1 MIYSAKYARRLKKYS
16 VPVFQSNPYLLSV
29 KSSYRLLFKR
39 NREYNTFNYPLL
51 VTSGLQRSGT
61 HLVDNL
67 LRNHHQILSY
77 YGELQIGKPN
87 KYHWPD
93 LKDETSLKKR
103 FAALV
108 PRNLAR
114 KYLGL
119 RKYHKSNS
127 AHDNF
132 IFDFNFFR
140 KIFLEL
146 EKKNENF
153 IQRITLNNFFTAYFN
168 AYLNCNHSNFYD
180 NYKYIAAPVPGL
192 TIIKKSIE
200 GFIRDYPEGK
210 IFILIR
216 DPIVWWNSAR
226 NHTKNLKNNGL
237 ERYEKT
243 LSNTIWA
250 QDKYNNS
257 VFAVSFDQLIQN
269 TEESINSLL
278 KHAGLEFNEIATYP
292 SRFPAYANDNST
304 FGHKK
309 TRVILKDKI
318 KREVNIPQKDR
329 LYIEAKI
336 YPLYE
341 KVLESCTVNPVK
353 D

>member
-1 MIYSAKYARRLKKYS
+1 MKYIAKRVKHLKKYS
-16 VPVFQSNPYLLSV
+16 APMLTFNPYLLSA

-39 NREYNTFNYPLL
+39 NKEYNTFNHPLL
-51 VTSGLQRSGT
+51 VISGLQRSGT

-67 LRNHHQILSY
+67 LKNHHQILSY
-77 YGELQIGKPN
+77 YDELQIGKPN

-93 LKDETSLKKR
+93 LKDETNIKKR
-103 FAALV
+103 FAALI

-119 RKYHKSNS
+119 RKYHKSNK
-127 AHDNF
+127 AYENF
-132 IFDFNFFR
+132 VFDFSWFK
-140 KIFLEL
+140 KIFLQL
-146 EKKNENF
+146 EEKNEKFN
-153 IQRITLNNFFTAYFN
+153 QRNTLDNFFTAYFN

-180 NYKYIAAPVPGL
+180 KYKYITAPVPGI

-200 GFIRDYPEGK
+200 GFIRDYPDGK
-210 IFILIR
+210 IFIMIR
-216 DPIVWWNSAR
+216 EPIIWWNSAR
-226 NHTKNLKNNGL
+226 KHTKNLKNNGL

-250 QDKYNNS
+250 RDKYNNS
-257 VFAVSFDQLIQN
+257 VFAVNFDQLIKN

-292 SRFPAYANDNST
+292 SRFPAYAIDNST

-318 KREVNIPQKDR
+318 KREVNIPQEDR

-341 KVLESCTVNPVK
+341 KVLESCTINRS
-353 D
+353 